1 MRVKRISVLLWIAQ
15 LLLAALFLFAGGM
28 KLALPAE
35 ALRGSIPLPILF
47 LRFLGVME
55 ILGAIGLLLPG
66 LLRIQRALT
75 PLAGMGLM
83 LIMTGATVITVQ
95 GGQLGP
101 ALVPFAAGL
110 IAALV
115 VYGRR
120 DWLSERSSRPRRA
133 SRPTPTPRAGDSA
146 RRAA

>member
-1 MRVKRISVLLWIAQ
+1 MRVRTISPLLWIAQ
-15 LLLAALFLFAGGM
+15 VLLAALFLFAGGM
-28 KLALPAE
+28 KLTLPAE
-35 ALRGSIPLPILF
+35 ALRGAIPMPILF

-95 GGQLGP
+95 GGQLGA

-120 DWLSERSSRPRRA
+120 DWLFELSRRSRHA
-133 SRPTPTPRAGDSA
+133 SPLTPTPHAGSSV
-146 RRAA
+146 RRVA